1 MSNRAPSVAFS
12 DLEQSGAIKLGP
24 VGNRKPGK
32 EGNQKDGAKI
42 EFKRFGFGYKL
53 WSLYEYQRTC
63 RGRQQ
68 QLALFYSTGALT
80 CRSFSRAVRTTT
92 GGFYCFWI
100 PEVRTSVI
108 FKPGNSFCYFATGGN
123 FLMSTSPPLAWW
135 TSSVWKNQTL
145 SFLWVFSLSQ
155 CQHWNIF
162 FSHHRVCFDVVVD
175 DCFHFWCFLLWL
187 LSQLSWKRKAW
198 PSGSGNNQ
206 HLRGM
211 AGLHIIPGLVKINRA
226 IILRK

>member
-1 MSNRAPSVAFS
+1 MPNRAPSVAFS

-63 RGRQQ
+63 RCRQQ
-68 QLALFYSTGALT
+68 QLALFYFTGALT

-100 PEVRTSVI
+100 PEVWTSVI
-108 FKPGNSFCYFATGGN
+108 FKPGNSSCYSATGGN
-123 FLMSTSPPLAWW
+123 FLMSPSPPCMVDLQCLE
-135 TSSVWKNQTL
+135 KPNTL
-145 SFLWVFSLSQ
+145 FSLS
-155 CQHWNIF
+155 F
-162 FSHHRVCFDVVVD
+162 FSLTVPTLKYFFFPPQGV
-175 DCFHFWCFLLWL
+175 FWCCCWWLFSFLVFSFMAFESAVLKEEGLTIWFWEQ
-187 LSQLSWKRKAW
+187 SASKRHGWFAHH
-198 PSGSGNNQ
+198 S
-206 HLRGM
+206 R
-211 AGLHIIPGLVKINRA
+211 PG
-226 IILRK
+226 